1 MARKTE
7 KGGKFPDPVI
17 NLSGFLNLINNN
29 YSVVR
34 ISKLDIKQA
43 KGIMKRVFWAFCT
56 GSPGS
61 GLLAYDSALY
71 EQYQNLSLDTPDS
84 GNIYTLLKEAY
95 DIYCQVGGYPKVVET
110 YLETRSF
117 EKAQGVLIKII
128 DTFTNES
135 IRYFTDILDTRVF
148 TQIFL
153 SICRILNRESRG
165 LKEDSISEELQKLV
179 TRRLSI
185 PLRSEEHTSELQ
197 SL

>member
-1 MARKTE
+1 M
-7 KGGKFPDPVI
+7 
-17 NLSGFLNLINNN
+17 NNI
-29 YSVVR
+29 R
-34 ISKLDIKQA
+34 ICH
-43 KGIMKRVFWAFCT
+43 W
-56 GSPGS
+56 
-61 GLLAYDSALY
+61 
-71 EQYQNLSLDTPDS
+71 TPLDS

-117 EKAQGVLIKII
+117 EKARGVLIKII

-165 LKEDSISEELQKLV
+165 
-179 TRRLSI
+179 
-185 PLRSEEHTSELQ
+185 
-197 SL
+197 